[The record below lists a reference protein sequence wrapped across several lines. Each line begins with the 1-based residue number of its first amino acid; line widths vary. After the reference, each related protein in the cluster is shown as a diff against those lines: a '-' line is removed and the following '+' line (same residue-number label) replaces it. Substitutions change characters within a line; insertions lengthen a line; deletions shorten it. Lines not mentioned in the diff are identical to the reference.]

1 MEKENHENKVLGS
14 MEKAVDRRA
23 FVRGVG
29 VAGLGIAG
37 AALVIGKLGLLDALP
52 GAGLSGL
59 RASRVHAQNLTDTD
73 ILNFALNLEYL
84 EAEFYTVATTG
95 QTIDQIGIGI
105 DGTGTPGQTTGG
117 KRVDFDGDED
127 NDEDDELNSKIH
139 RIAKEVAA
147 DEQHHVVLL
156 RTALGSAAIAKP
168 AINLDAL
175 GFGFRNVRQFLKL
188 ARAFED
194 VGVSA
199 YGGAAPLI
207 SSKDILATAARIAL
221 TEALHAGNIRLWV
234 DEKHVQTQ
242 ALDAKDVLPPPS
254 GQQFFPVD
262 DNALTMVRTPSE
274 VLAIAYGN
282 STAGTPSGGF
292 FPNGVNGTI
301 IAV

>member
-1 MEKENHENKVLGS
+1 MEKENHENKLLGG
-14 MEKAVDRRA
+14 MEKAVARRA

-29 VAGLGIAG
+29 VAGLGVAG
-37 AALVIGKLGLLDALP
+37 AALVSGRLGLLDALP
-52 GAGLSGL
+52 GVGLPGL
-59 RASRVHAQNLTDTD
+59 RASRVHAQSLTDTD

-95 QTIDQIGIGI
+95 QTIEQIGVGI

-127 NDEDDELNSKIH
+127 NDEDDELDSKIH

-175 GFGFRNVRQFLKL
+175 GFGFRTVRQFLKL

-194 VGVSA
+194 VGVTA

-207 SSKDILATAARIAL
+207 SSKAILATAARIAL
-221 TEALHAGNIRLWV
+221 TEALHAGNIRRLV
-234 DEKHVQTQ
+234 DEKRVQTQ
-242 ALDAKDVLPPPS
+242 ALDTKDVLPPPS
-254 GQQFFPVD
+254 GKQFFPVD
-262 DNALTMVRTPSE
+262 DNALTMVRTPGE
-274 VLAIAYGN
+274 VLAIVYGN
-282 STAGTPSGGF
+282 STSGTASGGF
-292 FPNGVNGTI
+292 FPNGVNG
-301 IAV
+301 AVTKV